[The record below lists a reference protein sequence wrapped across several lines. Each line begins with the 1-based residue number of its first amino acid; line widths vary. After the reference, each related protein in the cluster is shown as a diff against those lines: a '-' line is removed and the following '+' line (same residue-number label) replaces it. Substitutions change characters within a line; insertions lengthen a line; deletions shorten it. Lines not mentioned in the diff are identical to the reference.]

1 MTTLVAVCAATGPTM
16 ARSRPQASS
25 TDSAPRRA
33 PRELVMEGQLGERIA
48 IPPSGAKLV
57 ESARVANL
65 SRPIGLVN
73 GLSAH
78 LTYVLVDGGLL

>member
-1 MTTLVAVCAATGPTM
+1 MTTLVAVCAAAGPTM

-48 IPPSGAKLV
+48 IPPLSGAKLV
-57 ESARVANL
+57 ESARVG
-65 SRPIGLVN
+65 PI
-73 GLSAH
+73 
-78 LTYVLVDGGLL
+78 